1 MARKTASRADDADA
15 RFYEMTQAP
24 LGRTI
29 VRLAVP
35 STVANIVT
43 VTYNLTDTFYV
54 GCVGTAAVAA
64 AGVVMPLT
72 VILKSIGLMFGM
84 GSANRMS
91 VALGKKNQDF
101 AERLAS
107 NGFFTTLFVAAI
119 IAAVAICLRDP
130 LAVVLGSTRT
140 IAPLA
145 IAYMLPL
152 LIVAPLNCA
161 TYVLNALLRFQGL
174 AKESMIGLA
183 SGAIINIGLEP
194 VFIFALHWGMV
205 GAGSATAVCQV
216 ISFCLLLGLYRRHSV
231 VPIRLSRYRLD
242 SEVFHQIIAGG
253 LPSLLRNWMRALG
266 MDVLDLAANPYGDAA
281 IAAMTIVNRIVTVSN
296 SIRGGFGQG
305 YQPVCGYNYG
315 AKNYKRVTKGY
326 WLVIRASFVVLG
338 AIAIAQSI
346 WAAPIVRA
354 FQSNP
359 AVVAYGVPALRWQSL
374 TLPFTTVIVT
384 FNMLSQTLGY
394 TFISSF
400 VGSGRRGIFLIPIL
414 LILPHFLGFTGVM
427 VAQPLADILALLLA
441 LPYQSY
447 ILHRLDKGLGGKL
460 ERKPKENHG

>member
-161 TYVLNALLRFQGL
+161 TM
-174 AKESMIGLA
+174 S
-183 SGAIINIGLEP
+183 
-194 VFIFALHWGMV
+194 
-205 GAGSATAVCQV
+205 
-216 ISFCLLLGLYRRHSV
+216 SV
-231 VPIRLSRYRLD
+231 S
-242 SEVFHQIIAGG
+242 
-253 LPSLLRNWMRALG
+253 
-266 MDVLDLAANPYGDAA
+266 
-281 IAAMTIVNRIVTVSN
+281 
-296 SIRGGFGQG
+296 
-305 YQPVCGYNYG
+305 
-315 AKNYKRVTKGY
+315 
-326 WLVIRASFVVLG
+326 
-338 AIAIAQSI
+338 
-346 WAAPIVRA
+346 
-354 FQSNP
+354 
-359 AVVAYGVPALRWQSL
+359 
-374 TLPFTTVIVT
+374 
-384 FNMLSQTLGY
+384 
-394 TFISSF
+394 ISS
-400 VGSGRRGIFLIPIL
+400 
-414 LILPHFLGFTGVM
+414 LP
-427 VAQPLADILALLLA
+427 VA
-441 LPYQSY
+441 
-447 ILHRLDKGLGGKL
+447 
-460 ERKPKENHG
+460 